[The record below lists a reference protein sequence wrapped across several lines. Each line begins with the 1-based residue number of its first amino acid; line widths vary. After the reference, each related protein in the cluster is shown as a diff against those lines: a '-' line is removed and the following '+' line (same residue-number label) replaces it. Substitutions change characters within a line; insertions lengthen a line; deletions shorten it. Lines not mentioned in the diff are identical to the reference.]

1 MMHKSKKITLTCWM
15 SMILLLSIFIPIAFV
30 ENASAPIGSNEL
42 LLKGSQ
48 KDGFITVKRSI
59 KLHMLTIPQLPE
71 IKTDST
77 NNMERN
83 VRSMML
89 EVFIASWFIL
99 LLRRRL
105 LWPIKYTS
113 NYL

>member
-48 KDGFITVKRSI
+48 KDGFMTAKRSI
-59 KLHMLTIPQLPE
+59 KLQLFAIHQLTELKSDFTKIQQ
-71 IKTDST
+71 
-77 NNMERN
+77 N
-83 VRSMML
+83 VRSMVL
-89 EVFIASWFIL
+89 EVFVTSCFML

-105 LWPIKYTS
+105 LRPIKYTS

>member
-1 MMHKSKKITLTCWM
+1 MMNKSKKITLTCWM

-30 ENASAPIGSNEL
+30 ENASAPIGSNKL

-48 KDGFITVKRSI
+48 KDGFLTAKRSI
-59 KLHMLTIPQLPE
+59 KLQVLAIPQLPE
-71 IKTDST
+71 LKVDTSCVQ
-77 NNMERN
+77 RN
-83 VRSMML
+83 VRSLLL
-89 EVFIASWFIL
+89 EVFVASCFML

-105 LWPIKYTS
+105 LRPIKYTS